1 MAITLDGTTGIT
13 ASGNI
18 TGSYILGNGSQLTGI
33 DATSIQNGTS
43 NVRALASGNVTV
55 SSAGVANVAIFTSTG
70 ANITGTLN
78 ATGNA
83 NVGNLGTAGLITAT
97 GNITGGNLSGTSIV
111 GTLTTAAQTNITS
124 VGTLGALTVTG
135 NVSGGN
141 LTTGGLISATGNI
154 TGGNLSGTNISGTL
168 TTASQTNITS
178 VGTLGAL
185 TVTGNISGGNLLIN
199 TNAVITGNLTVNGT
213 ETIFNVANLTVND
226 KDIIVANNVTGGAN
240 VNGAGLQAGNPAT
253 ATWFFNN
260 ATTSWQSNVGITPTA
275 NGTLA
280 LGGTSNYWGAA
291 YVTTIIATG
300 NANVGN
306 LGATSIVGTLTTA
319 SQTNITSVGTLG
331 SLTVTANVAGGNL
344 TTTGQVTAT
353 GNVSGGN
360 LNVTGNIVDT
370 GALSIITAASGNVSL
385 APNGTNVLIA
395 TTTGANITGT
405 LNATGNANVG
415 NLGTSGNISAS
426 YFLGNGSQLTGID
439 ATAIQNGSAN
449 VRAFLNGNV
458 TVSAAGT
465 ANVLVVT
472 STGANI
478 AGTLNTGT
486 GNANVGNLGAATVAA
501 TTLTGTLSTAA
512 QTNITSVGTLGSLAV
527 TGNITSGNLSGTS
540 IVGTL
545 TTAAQPNITSVGTLG
560 SLAVT
565 GNVSGGNLNVTG
577 NIVDTGALSL
587 ITAASGNVSL
597 APNGTNVLVATTT
610 GANITGTLNATGNAN
625 VGNLGAATVAATT
638 LTGTLSTAAQTN
650 ITSVGTLGALAV
662 TGNITSGNLSGTSI
676 VGTLI
681 TAAQTNI
688 TSVGTLGALAV
699 TGNASSATAAA
710 DTNTT
715 QLATTAYVIG
725 QASATTPTT
734 IGTNT
739 IGTSLRYARADH
751 THTGV
756 SSAVASTG
764 ISVSGATGAVTFT
777 NTGVT
782 SAVAGTNISV
792 SGATGAV
799 TIAVTGTVP
808 TATTA
813 GTVTTAAQANITSVG
828 TLTSLAVTGAITGGS
843 LGVSTGNITG
853 GNLILSGAIED
864 SAQLD
869 IRTTASNGNIVL
881 TPNGTGV
888 ILAVKDIVNGQAN
901 GVGNIGSAVAY
912 FNTVFAKA
920 TSAQYADLA
929 ESYTA
934 DADYYPGTVVSF
946 GGTQEVTIS
955 NTDSDR
961 RIAGVVSTNPSY
973 IMNSGLESDHVSIVA
988 LQGRVP
994 TKVTGK
1000 VSKGDLMVSAG
1011 NGRARAEQD
1020 PKLGAVIGKA
1030 LEDFDGDTGVI
1041 EVVVGRI

>member
-55 SSAGVANVAIFTSTG
+55 SSAGVANVAIFTNTG

-83 NVGNLGTAGLITAT
+83 NVGNLGAATVTATTLTGTLSTAAQTSITSVGTLGSLSVT
-97 GNITGGNLSGTSIV
+97 GNISGGNLSGTSIV

-124 VGTLGALTVTG
+124 VGTLG
-135 NVSGGN
+135 
-141 LTTGGLISATGNI
+141 
-154 TGGNLSGTNISGTL
+154 
-168 TTASQTNITS
+168 
-178 VGTLGAL
+178 
-185 TVTGNISGGNLLIN
+185 
-199 TNAVITGNLTVNGT
+199 
-213 ETIFNVANLTVND
+213 
-226 KDIIVANNVTGGAN
+226 
-240 VNGAGLQAGNPAT
+240 
-253 ATWFFNN
+253 
-260 ATTSWQSNVGITPTA
+260 
-275 NGTLA
+275 
-280 LGGTSNYWGAA
+280 
-291 YVTTIIATG
+291 
-300 NANVGN
+300 
-306 LGATSIVGTLTTA
+306 
-319 SQTNITSVGTLG
+319 
-331 SLTVTANVAGGNL
+331 SLT
-344 TTTGQVTAT
+344 
-353 GNVSGGN
+353 
-360 LNVTGNIVDT
+360 
-370 GALSIITAASGNVSL
+370 
-385 APNGTNVLIA
+385 
-395 TTTGANITGT
+395 
-405 LNATGNANVG
+405 
-415 NLGTSGNISAS
+415 
-426 YFLGNGSQLTGID
+426 
-439 ATAIQNGSAN
+439 
-449 VRAFLNGNV
+449 
-458 TVSAAGT
+458 
-465 ANVLVVT
+465 
-472 STGANI
+472 
-478 AGTLNTGT
+478 
-486 GNANVGNLGAATVAA
+486 
-501 TTLTGTLSTAA
+501 
-512 QTNITSVGTLGSLAV
+512 
-527 TGNITSGNLSGTS
+527 
-540 IVGTL
+540 
-545 TTAAQPNITSVGTLG
+545 
-560 SLAVT
+560 VT

-625 VGNLGAATVAATT
+625 VGNLGAATVTSTT
-638 LTGTLSTAAQTN
+638 LTGTLSTAAQT
-650 ITSVGTLGALAV
+650 S
-662 TGNITSGNLSGTSI
+662 
-676 VGTLI
+676 
-681 TAAQTNI
+681 
-688 TSVGTLGALAV
+688 
-699 TGNASSATAAA
+699 
-710 DTNTT
+710 
-715 QLATTAYVIG
+715 
-725 QASATTPTT
+725 
-734 IGTNT
+734 
-739 IGTSLRYARADH
+739 
-751 THTGV
+751 
-756 SSAVASTG
+756 
-764 ISVSGATGAVTFT
+764 
-777 NTGVT
+777 
-782 SAVAGTNISV
+782 
-792 SGATGAV
+792 
-799 TIAVTGTVP
+799 
-808 TATTA
+808 
-813 GTVTTAAQANITSVG
+813 ITSVG
-828 TLTSLAVTGAITGGS
+828 TLTSLAVTGAITSGS

-888 ILAVKDIVNGQAN
+888 ILAVKDIVNGQSN

-946 GGTQEVTIS
+946 GGTLEVTIS